1 MWSFR
6 REGYSSPRSA
16 AFNFKAVFLE
26 NSIPASTP
34 LVFRGGYSLILVPPD
49 LYPGSVWSLS
59 LFLLLPRW
67 SEFGSTKS
75 PPCAHAPC
83 PANNDDETPRCASS
97 SATGRTERE
106 VSTCPVT
113 LALAASPAAYRS
125 HENKQSFCLRRAG
138 AVCDP
143 RESSFRLLLVL
154 SRLHSS
160 SVKEGYEEGI
170 KRIKVLLLTM
180 HITMHIRYVHTA
192 LFLCCWNLDAR
203 IQRAISYA
211 LFHSY
216 PAEIYSYIF
225 VLASKQ

>member
-1 MWSFR
+1 MSPTSARRNRDSLCPEGVWSFR

-34 LVFRGGYSLILVPPD
+34 LVFRGGYSLILVPPG

-59 LFLLLPRW
+59 FSFLFLPRR
-67 SEFGSTKS
+67 SEFGNTKS
-75 PPCAHAPC
+75 PSCAHAPC

-125 HENKQSFCLRRAG
+125 HENKQSCCSRRAG

-143 RESSFRLLLVL
+143 RESSFSSRCL
-154 SRLHSS
+154 SRLYSS
-160 SVKEGYEEGI
+160 SVKERKEGGM
-170 KRIKVLLLTM
+170 K
-180 HITMHIRYVHTA
+180 
-192 LFLCCWNLDAR
+192 LF
-203 IQRAISYA
+203 
-211 LFHSY
+211 
-216 PAEIYSYIF
+216 
-225 VLASKQ
+225 

>member
-1 MWSFR
+1 MEFPR
-6 REGYSSPRSA
+6 RGGYSSPRSA

-34 LVFRGGYSLILVPPD
+34 LVFQGGYSLILVPPG
-49 LYPGSVWSLS
+49 LYPGSLVFLSLS
-59 LFLLLPRW
+59 LSRR

-113 LALAASPAAYRS
+113 LTLTASPAAYRS
-125 HENKQSFCLRRAG
+125 HENKQSCCSRRIG

-143 RESSFRLLLVL
+143 RESSFRLLPLL
-154 SRLHSS
+154 PHFYSS
-160 SVKEGYEEGI
+160 SLKEGNEKEM
-170 KRIKVLLLTM
+170 RS
-180 HITMHIRYVHTA
+180 
-192 LFLCCWNLDAR
+192 F
-203 IQRAISYA
+203 
-211 LFHSY
+211 
-216 PAEIYSYIF
+216 
-225 VLASKQ
+225 